1 MPDVP
6 YFVAQHNR
14 AITLGFLGNRGV
26 GIGFSDADVAS
37 QAREWSPHT
46 ARPGRRD
53 RLPGLDVVGNCQ
65 PRLPN
70 NRALPEL
77 LGERLA

>member
-1 MPDVP
+1 MYPILLR
-6 YFVAQHNR
+6 NKIGLLR
-14 AITLGFLGNRGV
+14 SGFSEIAAFGL
-26 GIGFSDADVAS
+26 GFSDADVAS

-46 ARPGRRD
+46 TRPGRRD
-53 RLPGLDVVGNCQ
+53 RLPGLDVVGNRQ

-70 NRALPEL
+70 NRTLSEL